1 MVQLLPKDI
10 ELEREEEITRV
21 QYIKYERKDT
31 IVRKIIEQKKG
42 KSYIQNI
49 RQEKEKNSKTKK

>member
-1 MVQLLPKDI
+1 MVQLLPKDM

>member
-1 MVQLLPKDI
+1 MVQLLPKDM

-21 QYIKYERKDT
+21 QYIRYERKDT

>member
-1 MVQLLPKDI
+1 MVQLLPKDMK
-10 ELEREEEITRV
+10 LEREEEITRV